1 MCRVRSLVFLAAFA
15 QPLLAMPHFTERDTT
30 SSSGKLLGSS
40 FGSGGNATFDY
51 IVVGG
56 GTAGLVVATRLA
68 EDPNTSV
75 AVIEAGNFY
84 EISNGI
90 YSQVPLFGPLGSG
103 KSPYDTAPLVDW
115 QFVTE
120 PQEVSNAISPLRQ
133 CKLTSVYRECLVPR
147 CTMRVENAWAAAP
160 HEIT

>member
-1 MCRVRSLVFLAAFA
+1 MCSVRSLVSLAAIA
-15 QPLLAMPHFTERDTT
+15 QPLLAMPHFTERDAV
-30 SSSGKLLGSS
+30 SPSGRLLGSS

-68 EDPNTSV
+68 EDPATSV
-75 AVIEAGNFY
+75 AVIEAGSFH

-120 PQEVSNAISPLRQ
+120 PQEVSHPASAFRPF
-133 CKLTSVYRECLVPR
+133 
-147 CTMRVENAWAAAP
+147 
-160 HEIT
+160 